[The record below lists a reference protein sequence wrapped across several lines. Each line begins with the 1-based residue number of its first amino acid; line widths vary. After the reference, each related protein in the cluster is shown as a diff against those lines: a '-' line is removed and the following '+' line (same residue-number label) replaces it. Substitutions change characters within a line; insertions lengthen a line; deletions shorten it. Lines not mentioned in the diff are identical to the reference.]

1 MTPQDQHSI
10 EWFVLGASAIMF
22 VYHFILFL
30 QQRDRYILLYS
41 NYLFSLVVYLSF
53 RRWTHFDTFHNDTFS
68 FAYVMDHPL
77 ILYML
82 FSYVAFISRVL
93 EINNNARLVRFAV
106 IGFYCSIVLFMLI
119 HLYKILFTDETAVSK
134 SYFFV
139 TKSILLV
146 FAFMGL
152 LEALRIRK
160 SVFVR
165 LIIAG
170 GIVYAF
176 CSLLTLWSIY
186 LGCTIV
192 GLREYDLYFI
202 GCLLDILLFSSALGY
217 RSYLM
222 QQEKIE
228 TQHLLALESE
238 KNQTLLEERHASLQ
252 NEMNLRQVQ
261 ATINKHLQYAV
272 GASLSSI
279 HVYADLAA
287 KVAESSPDKRNEYI
301 HRIATQSQQIMED
314 IGDIIWL
321 ANISMEDMHEALL
334 LRIRNYSHEI
344 LHPHHI
350 AVAYIIDPEYFRS
363 PLSTEIVKD
372 TLIAI
377 KSAMKT
383 AIEQIGHKKM
393 IIEIRNL
400 PDQYSISCS

>member
-1 MTPQDQHSI
+1 
-10 EWFVLGASAIMF
+10 MF
-22 VYHFILFL
+22 VYHFILYL

-53 RRWTHFDTFHNDTFS
+53 RRWTHFDTFLNDTFS

-82 FSYVAFISRVL
+82 FSYVFFIARVM

-106 IGFYCSIVLFMLI
+106 IGFYSSIGLFLLI
-119 HLYKILFTDETAVSK
+119 HVYKVLFTDETAISK
-134 SYFFV
+134 TYFFI
-139 TKSILLV
+139 TKLILLV
-146 FAFMGL
+146 FAFLGL

-160 SVFVR
+160 TVFVR

-176 CSLLTLWSIY
+176 CSLLTLCFIY
-186 LGCTIV
+186 FDYTTW
-192 GLREYDLYFI
+192 GLREYDIYFI

-217 RSYLM
+217 RSYLI

-238 KNQTLLEERHASLQ
+238 KNKALLEERHASLQ
-252 NEMNLRQVQ
+252 KEVNLKQAQ
-261 ATINKHLQYAV
+261 ATVNKHLQYEV

-287 KVAESSPDKRNEYI
+287 KVSESNPHKSKEYI
-301 HRIATQSQQIMED
+301 HRIAMQSQQIMED

-321 ANISMEDMHEALL
+321 ASTPVEEMHEALL
-334 LRIRNYSHEI
+334 IRIRNYSQEI
-344 LHPHHI
+344 LHPHDM
-350 AVAYIIDPEYFRS
+350 VVEYSIDSEYYQS
-363 PLSTEIVKD
+363 SLSTEIVKD
-372 TLIAI
+372 TLINIKSRMKEAI
-377 KSAMKT
+377 KEA
-383 AIEQIGHKKM
+383 GHTKM
-393 IIEIRNL
+393 ILEITSL
-400 PDQYSISCS
+400 PDHYSVSFS

>member
-1 MTPQDQHSI
+1 LVQENQHII

-22 VYHFILFL
+22 VYHFILYL

-53 RRWTHFDTFHNDTFS
+53 RRWTHFDTFLNDTFS

-82 FSYVAFISRVL
+82 FSYVFFIARVM

-106 IGFYCSIVLFMLI
+106 IGFYSSIGLFLLI
-119 HLYKILFTDETAVSK
+119 HVYKVLFTDETAISK
-134 SYFFV
+134 TYFFI
-139 TKSILLV
+139 TKLILLV
-146 FAFMGL
+146 FAFLGL

-160 SVFVR
+160 TVFVR

-176 CSLLTLWSIY
+176 CSLLTLCFIY
-186 LGCTIV
+186 FDYTTW
-192 GLREYDLYFI
+192 GLREYDIYFI

-217 RSYLM
+217 RSYLI

-238 KNQTLLEERHASLQ
+238 KNKALLEERHASLQ
-252 NEMNLRQVQ
+252 KEVNLKQAQ
-261 ATINKHLQYAV
+261 ATVNKHLQYEV

-287 KVAESSPDKRNEYI
+287 KVSESNPHKSKEYI
-301 HRIATQSQQIMED
+301 HRIAMQSQQIMED

-321 ANISMEDMHEALL
+321 ASTPVEEMHEALL
-334 LRIRNYSHEI
+334 IRIRNYSQEI
-344 LHPHHI
+344 LHPHDM
-350 AVAYIIDPEYFRS
+350 VVEYSIDSEYYQS
-363 PLSTEIVKD
+363 SLSTEIVKD
-372 TLIAI
+372 TLINIKSRMKEAI
-377 KSAMKT
+377 KEA
-383 AIEQIGHKKM
+383 GHTKM
-393 IIEIRNL
+393 ILEITSL
-400 PDQYSISCS
+400 PDHYSVSFS

>member
-1 MTPQDQHSI
+1 
-10 EWFVLGASAIMF
+10 MF
-22 VYHFILFL
+22 VYHFILYL

-53 RRWTHFDTFHNDTFS
+53 RRWTHFDTFDNDTFS

-82 FSYVAFISRVL
+82 FSYVVFISRVL
-93 EINNNARLVRFAV
+93 EINNNARLVKFAV
-106 IGFYCSIVLFMLI
+106 IGFYCSIALFLLI
-119 HLYKILFTDETAVSK
+119 HLYKILFTEETAVSK
-134 SYFFV
+134 TYFFV

-146 FAFMGL
+146 FAFVGL

-165 LIIAG
+165 MIIAG

-186 LGCTIV
+186 LDYTIV

-217 RSYLM
+217 RSYLI

-238 KNQTLLEERHASLQ
+238 KNQKLLEERHASLQ
-252 NEMNLRQVQ
+252 NEMNLRNAQ
-261 ATINKHLQYAV
+261 ATINKHLQYEV

-321 ANISMEDMHEALL
+321 SNISMEEMHDALL

-350 AVAYIIDPEYFRS
+350 AVEYIIDPEYFRS
-363 PLSTEIVKD
+363 PLSTEILKD
-372 TLIAI
+372 TLISI
-377 KSAMKT
+377 KFAMNK

-393 IIEIRNL
+393 IIEIRSL
-400 PDQYSISCS
+400 PDHYSVSCS